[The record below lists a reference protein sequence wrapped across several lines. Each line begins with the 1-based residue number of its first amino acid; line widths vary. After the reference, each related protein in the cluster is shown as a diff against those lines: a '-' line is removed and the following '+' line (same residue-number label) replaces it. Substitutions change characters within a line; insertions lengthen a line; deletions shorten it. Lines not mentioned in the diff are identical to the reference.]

1 MEIKVNKEIRSYQES
16 IFFGLS
22 MRQFFCALAA
32 VGVAVIV
39 YFSTKDILHKEIVGW
54 LCIISAV
61 PIAATGFI
69 TYHGLTFDKFLLKW
83 VQSEMLNPKYVVFKA
98 DNIYKESMKGFFL
111 NKRKKKKMKINDT
124 QAPVIHQKDI
134 TSLVYKIIKNKADR
148 IGYANIKAKAVSVIL
163 NVDIRKIKTALLSL
177 EDEEKIVPYKRGY
190 FLLKENER
198 KEIKY

>member
-1 MEIKVNKEIRSYQES
+1 MNKEIRSYQES

-39 YFSTKDILHKEIVGW
+39 YFFTKDILHKEIVGW

-98 DNIYKESMKGFFL
+98 DNIYKESMKGFFF
-111 NKRKKKKMKINDT
+111 NKRKKKMKSNDT
-124 QAPVIHQKDI
+124 QTTVIPQKDI
-134 TSLVYKIIKNKADR
+134 TSLVYKIIKNKADK

-190 FLLKENER
+190 YLLKENKR
-198 KEIKY
+198 KEINY

>member
-1 MEIKVNKEIRSYQES
+1 
-16 IFFGLS
+16 

-98 DNIYKESMKGFFL
+98 DNIYKESMKGFFF
-111 NKRKKKKMKINDT
+111 NKRKKKKMKSNDT
-124 QAPVIHQKDI
+124 QTPVIHQKDI
-134 TSLVYKIIKNKADR
+134 TSLVYKIIVSNADK
-148 IGYANIKAKAVSVIL
+148 IGYADIKTKAISTIL

-177 EDEEKIVPYKRGY
+177 EDDEKIVPYKRGY
-190 FLLKENER
+190 YLLKKNER
-198 KEIKY
+198 TEINY